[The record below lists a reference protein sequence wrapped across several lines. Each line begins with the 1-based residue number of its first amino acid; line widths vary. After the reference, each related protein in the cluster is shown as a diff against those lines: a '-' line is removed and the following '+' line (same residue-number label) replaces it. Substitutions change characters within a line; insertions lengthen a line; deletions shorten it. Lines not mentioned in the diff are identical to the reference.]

1 MHIRENVLA
10 SVGHRQYVFTIPKRL
25 RIFFRFDRKLLGGLA
40 RCAWETVRELAQ
52 TALDGRD
59 AVPGMVAAIQTFGEL
74 VHFHPHIHALVTDCA
89 FAPDGESLPLPHI
102 PTAACVQLFRAKVF
116 RLLLDAGKIRPELVQ
131 EMLAWQ
137 HPGFSVDRSVHI
149 GAHDGKAAERLLEYF
164 LRCPFSL
171 DRIVAETAG
180 GGIIYRAEHNSP
192 QRFPDP
198 ADTHLCAG
206 SKRNFQIFTP
216 LDFLAEVTQHIP
228 DKGAHLVRYYGWY
241 SNKNR
246 GLRAKARAAT
256 VPAAPEVEPAPGGD
270 DAAFRRRC
278 RMRWAALIKKVY
290 EVDPLNCP
298 NCGGTM
304 AVVSFIT
311 QSQPDV
317 IARILEHC
325 GLVDDPPRARA
336 PPATAD
342 PDAPGE
348 ILRVDYETFLMACR
362 AVA

>member
-216 LDFLAEVTQHIP
+216 LDFLAEVTQQFPIKAP
-228 DKGAHLVRYYGWY
+228 IWSGIMAGTQIRIAVCAPRPAPQQY
-241 SNKNR
+241 R
-246 GLRAKARAAT
+246 PLRRSSQRPAAMTPRSAGAAT
-256 VPAAPEVEPAPGGD
+256 CAG
-270 DAAFRRRC
+270 
-278 RMRWAALIKKVY
+278 
-290 EVDPLNCP
+290 
-298 NCGGTM
+298 
-304 AVVSFIT
+304 
-311 QSQPDV
+311 
-317 IARILEHC
+317 
-325 GLVDDPPRARA
+325 PR
-336 PPATAD
+336 
-342 PDAPGE
+342 
-348 ILRVDYETFLMACR
+348 
-362 AVA
+362 